1 MMKLT
6 PPDVPRRHRPWGMEI
21 LHEDRDILV
30 IHKEV
35 GLLTMSFR
43 REEGR
48 TAEQVLNQYVR
59 KGNPRSPHRVFVVHR
74 LDRDTSGLL
83 VFAKSL
89 EAQRRLKAGWG
100 QTEKLYL
107 AAVHGTPEPPRGLY
121 VSRLV
126 EDKDQFVHVADDP
139 SEGRLAETAYS
150 VIKTHRGISLVR
162 VTLLTGRKN
171 QIRVHFA
178 EAGFPV
184 VGDLKYCPISTS
196 RERLALHAK
205 VLAFDHPYHGQ
216 RVRVD
221 AGIPEVFAR
230 LGGGLTESEWQ
241 ATPPPGSTPVPM
253 PAPRREQVSAPAP
266 RRNESVAKHRPPRRD
281 RPARPPRRP

>member
-6 PPDVPRRHRPWGMEI
+6 PPDVPRRHRPWGLEI
-21 LHEDRDILV
+21 LHEDRDILI
-30 IHKEV
+30 IHKEAGV
-35 GLLTMSFR
+35 LTMSFR
-43 REEGR
+43 RDEGR

-59 KGNPRSPHRVFVVHR
+59 KGNARSPHRVFVVHR

-89 EAQRRLKAGWG
+89 EAQRRLKAGWSR
-100 QTEKLYL
+100 TDKRYL
-107 AAVHGTPEPPRGLY
+107 VAVHGTPRPPAGLL

-126 EDKDQFVHVADDP
+126 EDQDQFVHVADDP
-139 SEGRLAETAYS
+139 GEGRVAETAYA
-150 VIKTHRGISLVR
+150 VIKTLRDISLVQVR
-162 VTLLTGRKN
+162 LLTGRKN

-216 RVRVD
+216 RVQAD
-221 AGIPEVFAR
+221 AGIPDLFAR
-230 LGGGLTESEWQ
+230 LGGGFTESEWQ
-241 ATPPPGSTPVPM
+241 AAPPPGSNPVPVRAPPRSE
-253 PAPRREQVSAPAP
+253 PAAAP
-266 RRNESVAKHRPPRRD
+266 RPPRRD

>member
-6 PPDVPRRHRPWGMEI
+6 PPDVPRRHRPWGLEI

-30 IHKEV
+30 INKEV
-35 GLLTMSFR
+35 GVLTMSFR
-43 REEGR
+43 RDEGR

-59 KGNPRSPHRVFVVHR
+59 KGNARSPHRVFVVHR

-89 EAQRRLKAGWG
+89 EAQRRMKAGWSR
-100 QTEKLYL
+100 TDKRYL
-107 AAVHGTPEPPRGLY
+107 AAVHGTPNPRCGLY

-126 EDKDQFVHVADDP
+126 EDQDQFVHVPDDP
-139 SEGRLAETAYS
+139 TEGRLAETAYS
-150 VIKTHRGISLVR
+150 VIKTQRDISLVQVR
-162 VTLLTGRKN
+162 LLTGRKN

-216 RVRVD
+216 RVQAD
-221 AGIPEVFAR
+221 AGIPDLFTRV
-230 LGGGLTESEWQ
+230 GGGLTESEWQ
-241 ATPPPGSTPVPM
+241 AAPPPGSTPVPVRAPPRSE
-253 PAPRREQVSAPAP
+253 PAAAP
-266 RRNESVAKHRPPRRD
+266 RPPRRD